1 MKFTLLAFVV
11 GATSMI
17 FGQNKAWEYMT
28 KIDENYTEISSRMWD
43 YTSTVAHSRSGKKI
57 DAKRQELISSVRQ
70 AKINVSRLG
79 DYEGST
85 AYRDSVL
92 SYLKLQEIVL
102 TENYEKILNMEEIA
116 EQSYDLMEAYLLA
129 QSEAGKM
136 MDAASDMLQAEQKKF
151 GDANNITITENDSK
165 IGKKLQKAGE
175 VYDYYNPIYLI
186 FFKSY
191 KQEAYMNVAIA
202 ENDINGIEQARKS
215 LITTSEEGLQLLADI
230 KDFNGD
236 NNLKEACLEILK
248 FYKNE
253 GEKDGKVISDFYL
266 KKETYEKI
274 QAAFENIKKKDR
286 TQEDVNKVNKAGEE
300 YNKAVNEYNE
310 IVKVTNKERS
320 KNIDNWNNAVTK
332 FLKTHIS
339 R

>member
-1 MKFTLLAFVV
+1 MKTTLLALGMVMMNL
-11 GATSMI
+11 T
-17 FGQNKAWEYMT
+17 FGQSDAFQYMS

-57 DAKRQELISSVRQ
+57 DEKRQELISSVRL
-70 AKINVSRLG
+70 AKINISRMG
-79 DYEGST
+79 DFEGCT

-102 TENYEKILNMEEIA
+102 TENYEKILDMEEIA

-136 MDAASDMLQAEQKKF
+136 MDAAADMLREEQQKF
-151 GDANNITITENDSK
+151 GDAHDIKILDDESK

-215 LITTSEEGLQLLADI
+215 LITTSEEGLTLIEEI

-236 NNLKEACLEILK
+236 LSLKTACVDILK
-248 FYKNE
+248 F
-253 GEKDGKVISDFYL
+253 
-266 KKETYEKI
+266 
-274 QAAFENIKKKDR
+274 
-286 TQEDVNKVNKAGEE
+286 
-300 YNKAVNEYNE
+300 
-310 IVKVTNKERS
+310 
-320 KNIDNWNNAVTK
+320 
-332 FLKTHIS
+332 
-339 R
+339 